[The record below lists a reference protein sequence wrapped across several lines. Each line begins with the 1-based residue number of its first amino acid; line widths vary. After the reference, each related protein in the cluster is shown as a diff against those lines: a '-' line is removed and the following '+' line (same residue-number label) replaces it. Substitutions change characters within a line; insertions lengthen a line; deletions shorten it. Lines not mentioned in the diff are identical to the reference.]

1 MFSHKQ
7 SSSFFLPARGARK
20 HRGRSAAPGKR
31 HMQGFQL
38 LHQTHALSVPRLET
52 HKNIFSLTDNP
63 RHDSSSLLSHH
74 VIVLSYPMDT
84 RFSSSSGPGGLLRQV
99 CGLDV
104 TGGLCLP
111 PPNSQTKQGARLLWQ
126 RMWFIRVVFA
136 WNSQRTAKN

>member
-84 RFSSSSGPGGLLRQV
+84 RFSSSSGPGGLLRQG

-104 TGGLCLP
+104 TRGPAGNRGSLP
-111 PPNSQTKQGARLLWQ
+111 PATKRSNKARRALA
-126 RMWFIRVVFA
+126 M
-136 WNSQRTAKN
+136 TAHVIYTSCVCLE